1 MRVEIFPGKL
11 CGRIKAPYSK
21 SVLHRMLIGSALSLG
36 ESTIY
41 GITLSDDIL
50 ATIDCLRNL
59 GVEITFDDEKVNVTG
74 VSTDLFENKSVI
86 DCRESASTLRFLIPL
101 CLLNGK
107 EYVFSGN
114 GRLMKRPLDVY
125 EKICTEHGFKF
136 DLVDDKLH
144 ICGKLNS
151 GTYEIK
157 GDVSSQFVTG
167 LMYALSLLKESSIIK
182 LIPPVESRSYIDLSM
197 AVLND
202 FGCDVKYIS
211 ENEIALSGNSVF
223 DPKEHDSEGDY
234 SNAAF
239 FDALNYMGS
248 EVKLENLAENSY
260 QGDKIYKKYFPL
272 IKKNH
277 PTIDLSDCPDLGP
290 ILFAL
295 SAYKGGG
302 RFSGVARLRLKE
314 SDRIKAMKEELNKFE
329 VDIVECGENE
339 VEIVSNGLKPPKE
352 TLFSHN
358 DHRIAMALGVLC
370 SITGGVI
377 EDAQCVNKSFPEFWE
392 RFGEVGGKII
402 IFN

>member
-11 CGRIKAPYSK
+11 CGKIKAPYSK
-21 SVLHRMLIGSALSLG
+21 SVLHRILIGCALSLG

-59 GVEITFDDEKVNVTG
+59 GAKITFDDEKVIVKG
-74 VSTDLFENKSVI
+74 VSIDLFENKNVI

-107 EYVFSGN
+107 EYVFSGS

-136 DLVDDKLH
+136 DLDDDKLH
-144 ICGKLNS
+144 ICGKLSS
-151 GTYEIK
+151 GTYEVR
-157 GDVSSQFVTG
+157 GNVSSQFVTG
-167 LMYALSLLKESSIIK
+167 LMYALSIVKENSVIK
-182 LIPPVESRSYIDLSM
+182 LIPPVESRSYIDLSIN
-197 AVLND
+197 VLNE

-211 ENEIALSGNSVF
+211 ENEISLSGNSVF
-223 DPKEHDSEGDY
+223 KAKEHKSEGDY

-248 EVKLENLAENSY
+248 EVKLENLAEYSH
-260 QGDKIYKKYFPL
+260 QGDKIYKKYFPM

-277 PTIDLSDCPDLGP
+277 PIIDLSDCPDLGP
-290 ILFAL
+290 ILFVL

-314 SDRIKAMKEELNKFE
+314 SDRIKAMKEELSKFG
-329 VDIVECGENE
+329 VDLIEYAEDD
-339 VEIVSNGLKPPKE
+339 VEIVSNALHPPKE

-358 DHRIAMALGVLC
+358 DHRIAMALGILC

-377 EDAQCVNKSFPEFWE
+377 ENAQCVNKSFPEFWE
-392 RFGEVGGKII
+392 RFGEAGGKIV

>member
-21 SVLHRMLIGSALSLG
+21 SVLHRMLIGCALSLG
-36 ESTIY
+36 ESKIY

-50 ATIDCLRNL
+50 ATIACLRNL
-59 GVEITFDDEKVNVTG
+59 GAKITFDDEKVNVKG
-74 VSTDLFENKSVI
+74 VAFDLFENKNVI

-107 EYVFSGN
+107 EYVFSGS

-125 EKICTEHGFKF
+125 EKICAEHGFKF
-136 DLVDDKLH
+136 DLADDKLH

-167 LMYALSLLKESSIIK
+167 LMYALALLKGNSVIK
-182 LIPPVESRSYIDLSM
+182 LIPPVESRSYIDLSIN
-197 AVLND
+197 VLNN

-223 DPKEHDSEGDY
+223 EPKEYNSEGDY

-248 EVKLENLAENSY
+248 EVKIENLAEDSY
-260 QGDKIYKKYFPL
+260 QGDKIYKKYFPM

-277 PTIDLSDCPDLGP
+277 PIIDLSDCPDLGP

-314 SDRIKAMKEELNKFE
+314 SDRIKAMKEELNKFG
-329 VDIVECGENE
+329 VDVVEYAEDE
-339 VEIVSNGLKPPKE
+339 IEIVSNGLKPPKE

-358 DHRIAMALGVLC
+358 DHRIAMALGILC

-392 RFGEVGGKII
+392 RFGEVGGKIS